1 MDGKVVCLMLLM
13 EKDLQLEERLLCC
26 MYVNL
31 QPSTRRLTIEVG
43 ERELCSAF
51 NHRLLRLAATHYL
64 CDWTR
69 SEFNYSIV
77 IFRCHGSIDDSCTQL
92 FLAVRNHAGYVYV
105 VCVCFIHVVHV

>member
-1 MDGKVVCLMLLM
+1 MFDVANGNRSSIGGTTIMFYVCQFAAFCK
-13 EKDLQLEERLLCC
+13 ETDHR
-26 MYVNL
+26 
-31 QPSTRRLTIEVG
+31 VG
-43 ERELCSAF
+43 ERELCLAF
-51 NHRLLRLAATHYL
+51 NHQLLRLAATHYL

-69 SEFNYSIV
+69 SEFNYSNV